1 MKYPIDIF
9 DNHVIIVN
17 EEKRLLID
25 TGSPISISNGNEINI
40 FQTTYKAS
48 DKYHGATIDEISG
61 YVGCP
66 LDALIGNNILQE
78 HIFQIDFQN
87 LLFSSWE
94 KVPTEGIS
102 TDEFIDVD
110 FNGIPTIKIIVNPV
124 NVLANQNPIESW
136 LDTGAKISYLNKQ
149 YVQGL
154 DSVCIKEDFF
164 PGLGKF
170 EVPIY
175 DLPISFNGKEIPF
188 QFGILPQSLE
198 LANLSGTT
206 QAIIGADIFSYFS
219 LTFDYADKKIYINHV
234 DD

>member
-1 MKYPIDIF
+1 MKYPIDVF

-17 EEKRLLID
+17 DEKRLLID
-25 TGSPISISNGNEINI
+25 TGSPISISNGSEINI
-40 FQTTYKAS
+40 FQTTYEAS

-78 HIFQIDFQN
+78 HRFQIDFQN
-87 LLFSSWE
+87 LLFSVWE
-94 KVPTEGIS
+94 KDPSEGIN
-102 TDEFIDVD
+102 TDEYIDVD

-124 NVLANQNPIESW
+124 NTLTNQNPIDSW

-154 DSVCIKEDFF
+154 DPACIKEDFF
-164 PGLGKF
+164 PGFGKF

-175 DLPISFNGKEIPF
+175 DLPINFNGKEIPF
-188 QFGILPQSLE
+188 QFGILPHSLE
-198 LANLSGTT
+198 LSNLSRST
-206 QAIIGADIFSYFS
+206 QAIIGADIFSYFT
-219 LTFDYADKKIYINHV
+219 LTFNYADKKIYIHQL